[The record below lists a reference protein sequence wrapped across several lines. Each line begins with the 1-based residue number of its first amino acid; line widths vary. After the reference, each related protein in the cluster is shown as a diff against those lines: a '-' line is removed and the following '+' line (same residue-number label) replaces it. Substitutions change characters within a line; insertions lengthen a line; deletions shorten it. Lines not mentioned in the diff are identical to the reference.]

1 MAVLGNGVCIE
12 QPCYVRALAPVD
24 GLVSVLRVC
33 WKWDSRAAGR
43 RRRQQQVKQRRTS
56 VESITGFGIPG
67 HSSPKRQTRQGGPS
81 GRLET
86 GDRRLD
92 RKNDDPAPP
101 LIGARLI
108 LCPHFALACE
118 SDD

>member
-1 MAVLGNGVCIE
+1 MAVLGNGVWIE
-12 QPCYVRALAPVD
+12 QPCYVPVD
-24 GLVSVLRVC
+24 ALISVLRVC
-33 WKWDSRAAGR
+33 WKWDSRAASG
-43 RRRQQQVKQRRTS
+43 RRRQQQVEQRRTS

-67 HSSPKRQTRQGGPS
+67 HSSPKRQTRQGGPA

-86 GDRRLD
+86 AGLIG
-92 RKNDDPAPP
+92 KMMIQLPPPP

-108 LCPHFALACE
+108 LRPHFALACE